1 MGLERVSMA
10 ASPICTIMGCR
21 KDWKGFYGSVPHL
34 YDNGVQEGLERLPW
48 QRPHLYDNRGKE
60 EIQMCQSPNVP
71 KSKCTKVQMYQSPNV
86 PKSKCTDVPKCHFG

>member
-1 MGLERVSMA
+1 MGLESVSMA

-48 QRPHLYDNRGKE
+48 QRPHLYDNEAQGWDW
-60 EIQMCQSPNVP
+60 NVCLWQP
-71 KSKCTKVQMYQSPNV
+71 PPSVR
-86 PKSKCTDVPKCHFG
+86 